1 MPCKVSQSWRISLL
15 TSFIPREGIKRGMG
29 VRGILMEENL
39 DILEI
44 IPVPSSSG
52 QISTCSPQLFCT
64 FCVLCTSLYT
74 DWCLVACSGLPPS
87 HSSFLCFN
95 FPSLSWLKS
104 TSSSLHRDVSSFRP
118 FSIFY
123 TWEKK
128 KKKKKKHKRKP
139 SDFLQFNCCIFIY
152 LFLLNL
158 LQLSHFL
165 QFLTYN
171 VHLLY

>member
-52 QISTCSPQLFCT
+52 QISTCSPEQPALFCT

-95 FPSLSWLKS
+95 FPNLSWLKS

-128 KKKKKKHKRKP
+128 KRRKKTQKKTLRF
-139 SDFLQFNCCIFIY
+139 S
-152 LFLLNL
+152 
-158 LQLSHFL
+158 S
-165 QFLTYN
+165 
-171 VHLLY
+171 V